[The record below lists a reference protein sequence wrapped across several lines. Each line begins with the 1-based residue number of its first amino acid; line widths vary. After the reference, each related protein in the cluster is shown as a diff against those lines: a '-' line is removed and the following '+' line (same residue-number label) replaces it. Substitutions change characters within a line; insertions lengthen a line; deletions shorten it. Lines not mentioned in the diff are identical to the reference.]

1 MTEPQA
7 PLAADPLGATV
18 RVARA
23 RPAGIV
29 APDEGTEDAGG

>member
-7 PLAADPLGATV
+7 PHAADPPGATV
-18 RVARA
+18 RVPRA

-29 APDEGTEDAGG
+29 APDQGTEDAGG